1 MSKFVSNDAFLNKG
15 RTRYPF
21 SFHHSTTVRS
31 GYLIPMYADSYVTPG
46 TTFDLDPEEFVRALP
61 MTRPPMGS
69 GLEMVVS
76 AWFVPHRIVWNQFK
90 QFFGEND
97 TSAWT
102 GSYDIK
108 RPGAVFNIA
117 LKDGLPDP
125 DVYTEDA
132 NMFGYWPELFGQ
144 VGERINPEVTLY
156 NYFGYPVGISGI
168 VDELKLRAYLSIWNE
183 AFRSENLQN
192 PVLFSKESG
201 VEVPVI
207 NTNSD
212 KSYTGAAFYMLPPL
226 PINKAKDAF
235 TAVLP
240 QQQKGG
246 GVSLPLGDSAPVIF
260 DADNWT
266 ATKIVA
272 DSGSTL
278 AAGNVT
284 VNSSG
289 NALAPQIPEGGS
301 SATPNNIAI
310 DNSKVLKVDL
320 SQATGADV
328 AAFRTAVLIE
338 HFQEKLAKFG
348 SKYYEFAEAEYGVK
362 LSAARED
369 LPEYIGGGT
378 FDINIQAVTSTA
390 ATAGQALGYQ
400 AAKSET
406 YATQK
411 HMISYTCKEHGT
423 FMVLVAIRQKAHQYS
438 NRLGRDFF
446 DFGLFDQV
454 LPSFVGSSDVP
465 VYKGEIGLPADDN
478 YLLSSPDSYGNKV
491 LVLGGEAVGPYMN
504 QYGAVTL
511 VPDIGLALEETD
523 AAVLGYQEY
532 GWQER
537 FPISYVSGLLN
548 PGLANSLLDFT
559 MADYYEEAPS
569 LNNGFVVEDPG
580 FIGRAFVDDSV
591 LSAQFILD
599 FKLEGSVTRVLPAT
613 TLPGIDR
620 I

>member
-1 MSKFVSNDAFLNKG
+1 MSRFVSNDSYLTKG
-15 RTRYPF
+15 RTKYPF
-21 SFHHSTTVRS
+21 AFHHSTTIRS
-31 GYLIPMYADSYVTPG
+31 GYLVPMYADSFIAPG
-46 TTFDLDPEEFVRALP
+46 STFDLDPEQFLRALP

-69 GLEMVVS
+69 GLEAVVS

-97 TSAWT
+97 VSAWT

-108 RPGAVFNIA
+108 RPATLNAGI
-117 LKDGLPDP
+117 LSDGVPS
-125 DVYTEDA
+125 VIGIQGMDA
-132 NMFGYWPELFGQ
+132 QTFFGYWPELANDTD
-144 VGERINPEVTLY
+144 VIPYHATLG
-156 NYFGYPVGISGI
+156 NYFGYPNGSMGV
-168 VDELKLRAYLSIWNE
+168 VDELKLRAYLAIWNE

-201 VEVPVI
+201 FEVPTL
-207 NTNSD
+207 NFLAD
-212 KSYTGAAFYMLPPL
+212 KSYTGGIFLQLPCL

-240 QQQKGG
+240 QTQKGG
-246 GVSLPLGDSAPVIF
+246 GVSLPLGDSAPLVF
-260 DADNWT
+260 DSDNW
-266 ATKIVA
+266 VA
-272 DSGSTL
+272 STL
-278 AAGNVT
+278 VHADGATVTAGNVQQAANGSVTAPEVNTTSPTET
-284 VNSSG
+284 V
-289 NALAPQIPEGGS
+289 QGS
-301 SATPNNIAI
+301 VAI

-348 SKYYEFAEAEYGVK
+348 SKYYEFSEAEYGVK
-362 LSAARED
+362 LSAVRED

-390 ATAGQALGYQ
+390 ATSEQALGYQ

-406 YATQK
+406 YNIQK
-411 HMISYTCKEHGT
+411 HMISYTAKEHGT
-423 FMVLVAIRQKAHQYS
+423 FMILVAIRQKAHQYS
-438 NRLGRDFF
+438 NRFGRDFF

-465 VYKGEIGLPADDN
+465 VYKAEIGIPGSSSGLLVDYGLKSLSLGEDSGY
-478 YLLSSPDSYGNKV
+478 YL
-491 LVLGGEAVGPYMN
+491 N
-504 QYGAVTL
+504 QYGAVSL
-511 VPDIGLALEETD
+511 APDLGLNLDETD
-523 AAVLGYQEY
+523 ATVLGYQEY

-537 FPISYVSGLLN
+537 MPISFVSGMLN
-548 PGLANSLLDFT
+548 PAISNALLDFT
-559 MADYYEEAPS
+559 YADYYDEAPS
-569 LNNGFVVEDPG
+569 LNNGFVVENPS
-580 FIGRAFVDDSV
+580 FIDRAFVDDGA
-591 LSAQFILD
+591 LKPQFILD
-599 FKLEGSVTRVLPAT
+599 FKLTGSVTRVLPAV